1 MFADVG
7 AVVKSKVGSEDTAI
21 ANSKEELQ
29 KNQENESNM
38 FAGIQE

>member
-7 AVVKSKVGSEDTAI
+7 AVVKSKVGTEI
-21 ANSKEELQ
+21 ANSKAELQ